1 MSRNNRTPRGTEA
14 PMDYEWTNRTPI
26 KPSWSQAAMS
36 EDTSTPRKRPHDEV
50 NPPTTPFGQPRS
62 PMFGSNQNVPF
73 IFNQNATPRTPN
85 PPPWQ
90 PPPHFS
96 PEKAFPNSPEPNDV
110 DMSEVSPNKGEE
122 QAKSENGRAVAV
134 GGLRR
139 VFNARK
145 KTQSFQM
152 ARRRRSQDSEDE
164 DVFDSDEEADA
175 LVQNTSNHYTLNMP
189 AAPPPQSDL
198 PYILLGYTQFIFNMS
213 LILLFLYLIIQFILT
228 VQRDVEQRISEYS
241 MDIVQEIAICSLQ
254 YKTNLCE
261 RNAVPAMAQQCENWK
276 TCMNR
281 DPAIVGRA
289 KVGAEMI
296 AEVVNGFVEPIS
308 WKALVSLVFLL
319 SLIQALITCPPF
331 LLRLLP
337 FFGLTFPSR
346 SVFLIAA
353 PLFPS
358 DQAFTLTSLSFLTV
372 FINSLLSLFRA
383 RQHPAAPPAPS
394 HPLQAQPTLPYP
406 QHFGPGSGF
415 LTPAPTPSWGRTG
428 SRSRV
433 TLPAED
439 EGLQTPT
446 RRRRR
451 IEGGASLHVN

>member
-1 MSRNNRTPRGTEA
+1 MSNKNRTPRGTEA

-26 KPSWSQAAMS
+26 KPSWSQSAA
-36 EDTSTPRKRPHDEV
+36 EDQSTPRKRPHDEV
-50 NPPTTPFGQPRS
+50 NPPTTPFNQPRS
-62 PMFGSNQNVPF
+62 PIFGSNQNVPF

-85 PPPWQ
+85 PHPWQ
-90 PPPHFS
+90 PPLHFS
-96 PEKAFPNSPEPNDV
+96 PEKAFPKTPELNDV

-122 QAKSENGRAVAV
+122 QGKSENGRAVAV

-152 ARRRRSQDSEDE
+152 ARRMRDHNSDDE

-198 PYILLGYTQFIFNMS
+198 PYILLGYLQFLFNLS
-213 LILLFLYLIIQFILT
+213 LILLFLYLVVQFILT

-241 MDIVQEIAICSLQ
+241 MDIVQEIAICALQ
-254 YKTNLCE
+254 HKTNLCE
-261 RNAVPAMAQQCENWK
+261 RNAVPAMTHQCENWK

-308 WKALVSLVFLL
+308 WKAL
-319 SLIQALITCPPF
+319 
-331 LLRLLP
+331 
-337 FFGLTFPSR
+337 
-346 SVFLIAA
+346 
-353 PLFPS
+353 
-358 DQAFTLTSLSFLTV
+358 AFTLTSLSFLTV

-383 RQHPAAPPAPS
+383 RQQPAAPPPPV
-394 HPLQAQPTLPYP
+394 HPLQAQLTLPYP
-406 QHFGPGSGF
+406 PHFGPGAGYLS
-415 LTPAPTPSWGRTG
+415 PAPTPSWGRTG

-433 TLPAED
+433 ALPPDD

-451 IEGGASLHVN
+451 IEGGASLDVK